1 MLSFAALKD
10 GYEQNWANLQIRPSA
25 KNAANKAAN
34 RLLSGKDIYKQVEA
48 RTNVKWFFVGLC
60 HSRESDFNF
69 NTYLGNGQPLGQVT
83 TIVPKGRGPFTGPN
97 AFIDGCV
104 DALRLEGFVGATDW
118 GIARTLFRLEGFNG
132 FGYHKFGV
140 NSPYLY
146 GGSTIYGPPE
156 AKGGKFVR
164 DGVFDPNTVDTQ
176 LGAAVI
182 LKALVA
188 LDPSITFDVTS
199 PPVSLEP
206 DDEQAK
212 NVVLVQHALNKLG
225 IVSPPLAE
233 DGINGPKTKSAISL
247 FQQQSGLPDTG
258 LPDAATIAAVTAKAA
273 QPIPVPVQPPGPIAQ
288 PTDPA
293 QILQQLQKI
302 LQGQQLPIPIPGATD
317 LPTVLQQLQN
327 LLTAL
332 QSSGVVPKG
341 AAIPAPADLSGILQQ
356 LQNLVKTFQPGGT
369 TASDPITLI
378 TQLLSVLPKGTVPA
392 AGTQAT
398 ATGQPSVDQTKQVLD
413 LLTTVLN
420 KAGVPALGQVNGA
433 LGETI
438 GNLLNG
444 KKSAVGIGGSLLTAL
459 LTTVPTDPG
468 LVAQSGAL
476 VKLLAPIVGAV
487 PGLGQVALPIFL
499 AMTAWGVLGKIEK
512 WAQGT
517 APPPKPQT

>member
-164 DGVFDPNTVDTQ
+164 DGVFDANTVDTQ
-176 LGAAVI
+176 LGVAVI
-182 LKALVA
+182 LKALMA

-273 QPIPVPVQPPGPIAQ
+273 QPIPVQVQVPGPIAQ

-327 LLTAL
+327 L
-332 QSSGVVPKG
+332 
-341 AAIPAPADLSGILQQ
+341 
-356 LQNLVKTFQPGGT
+356 VKAFQPGGT
-369 TASDPITLI
+369 TATDPISLV

-398 ATGQPSVDQTKQVLD
+398 ATGQPSVDQMKQVLD
-413 LLTTVLN
+413 LLTTILN

-433 LGETI
+433 LGDTI

-459 LTTVPTDPG
+459 LSTVPTDPAA
-468 LVAQSGAL
+468 VAQGGAL

-499 AMTAWGVLGKIEK
+499 AMTAWGVLGKLEK

-517 APPPKPQT
+517 APPPKPQS